1 VIRVLAAGVIAMI
14 LSIVIGPKF
23 IAFLRRNEFGQHI
36 REEGP
41 ETHQLKQG
49 TPTMGGLLILVVAT
63 VAFLAVSKY
72 KVPALTVLFVTLA
85 CGAIGFLDDFI
96 KLTHRR
102 SLGLRGRWKLIL
114 LALITVGVGFAAQ
127 HQHLPTSVFIPVVHW
142 NVQLSYG
149 WYILLFLVIAG
160 TVNGVNLTDGL
171 DGLAAGT
178 GIIALITFTAISV
191 VTYIR
196 SGNPNHRFDSRL
208 DLAIVGAALI
218 GATIGFLWY
227 NAFPAE
233 VIMGDTGSFSIGGA
247 LAAMAIFTK
256 TISLLLLIGGIFL
269 IEALSVIIQVISF
282 KYFHRRVFLMTP
294 IHHHFEMKAWSET
307 KIMVRFWI
315 VTAILCALGFAL
327 FYRDFTFFRH

>member
-1 VIRVLAAGVIAMI
+1 VIRVLVAGVVAMVVSI
-14 LSIVIGPKF
+14 LVGPRF
-23 IAFLRRNEFGQHI
+23 IAFLRKNEFGQEI

-41 ETHQLKQG
+41 ESHRVKRG
-49 TPTMGGLLILVVAT
+49 TPTMGGLLFLIVAT
-63 VAFLAVSKY
+63 AAFLAVSKY
-72 KVPALTVLFVTLA
+72 KVPALTVLFVALG

-102 SLGLRGRWKLIL
+102 SLGLRGRWKLL
-114 LALITVGVGFAAQ
+114 LLGLITVGVAFAAR
-127 HQHLPTSVFIPVVHW
+127 HQHLPTTVFIPVVHW
-142 NVQLSYG
+142 NVQLSYA
-149 WYILLFLVIAG
+149 WYALLFLVIAG
-160 TVNGVNLTDGL
+160 TANGVNLADGI

-178 GIIALITFTAISV
+178 GIISLVTFTAIAI

-196 SGNPNHRFDSRL
+196 SGNPGGRFDSRL

-233 VIMGDTGSFSIGGA
+233 VIMGDTGAMGIGGA
-247 LAAMAIFTK
+247 LAAFAIFTK

-269 IEALSVIIQVISF
+269 IEALSVIIQVVSF
-282 KYFHRRVFLMTP
+282 KYWGRRVFLMTP

-327 FYRDFTFFRH
+327 FYRDFTFFRR

>member
-1 VIRVLAAGVIAMI
+1 VIRVLVAAVIAMVI
-14 LSIVIGPKF
+14 SIIVGPRF
-23 IAFLRRNEFGQHI
+23 IAFLRRNEFGQEI
-36 REEGP
+36 RAEGP
-41 ETHQLKQG
+41 ETHLVKRG
-49 TPTMGGLLILVVAT
+49 TPTMGGLLFLVVAT
-63 VAFLAVSKY
+63 IAFLLVSKY
-72 KVPALTVLFVTLA
+72 KVPALTVLFVTLG

-102 SLGLRGRWKLIL
+102 SLGLRGRWKLLL
-114 LALITVGVGFAAQ
+114 LALITVGVAFAAR
-127 HQHLPTSVFIPVVHW
+127 HQHLPTTVFIPVVHW
-142 NVQLSYG
+142 NVQLSYA
-149 WYILLFLVIAG
+149 WYLLLFLVIAG
-160 TVNGVNLTDGL
+160 TANGVNLADGI

-178 GIIALITFTAISV
+178 GIISLVTFTAIAI

-196 SGNPNHRFDSRL
+196 SGNPGGRFDSRL

-233 VIMGDTGSFSIGGA
+233 VIMGDTGAMGLGGA
-247 LAAMAIFTK
+247 LAAFAIFTK

-282 KYFHRRVFLMTP
+282 KYWGRRVFLMTP

-315 VTAILCALGFAL
+315 VTAILCAIGFAL
-327 FYRDFTFFRH
+327 FYRDFTFFRR